1 MGMFDDLNST
11 QESTGSGMFADLQ
24 PKGGGASGG
33 WDAPRKWSDVPMEAL
48 RNTPQSAGHFVGGL
62 ANAVMHPIDTLTG
75 LGDAMVGGTRKIAP
89 SLIGVI
95 DKFADPSV
103 INRQNNTANALG
115 GAMKD
120 RYGSMDGV
128 KNTLATDPV
137 GALADLS
144 TVLTGGAA
152 AATKA
157 PMVSSAL
164 QKAATLTNPL
174 SVVAP
179 AARGLGRVVE
189 TPASAVLGVSTG
201 VGQDTIRNAA
211 KAGFNKD
218 ASFMNN
224 ISGKTGMSDVLDT
237 VQLNLQNMGAKKAAD
252 YRSGKIDIKNTAAVM
267 VTAELPGFAKP
278 GQKIDVTVS
287 AIGKAS
293 NLRGGTLLLTSLRGV
308 DGEIYAISQG
318 SLAATGIDATA
329 AAGSKVVI
337 GVPTSARIPQG
348 ATVERI
354 VDNPFDKADRVI
366 LNVRDSDFTT
376 TTAIVNVINTRFGAD
391 VARAMDGVTVSLQAP
406 QDLTQR
412 VAFMSMVENMDVMP
426 GEPSARV
433 VVNART
439 GTVVISRNVR
449 VTAAAVSH
457 GTISVSVAVT
467 NEISQPGP
475 FSNGTTAAVQNAEVA
490 VSEPNKPMF
499 MFNPGVDLRQIV
511 DAVNQVGATPSALI
525 AILEALKSAG
535 SLRADLLVI

>member
-1 MGMFDDLNST
+1 MKSWLALFLTLTLSSGTVLADRIKDLTSVAAMRSN
-11 QESTGSGMFADLQ
+11 QLIGYGLVVGLNGSGDGADVSFT
-24 PKGGGASGG
+24 A
-33 WDAPRKWSDVPMEAL
+33 
-48 RNTPQSAGHFVGGL
+48 QS
-62 ANAVMHPIDTLTG
+62 MKTL
-75 LGDAMVGGTRKIAP
+75 L
-89 SLIGVI
+89 
-95 DKFADPSV
+95 
-103 INRQNNTANALG
+103 NR
-115 GAMKD
+115 
-120 RYGSMDGV
+120 
-128 KNTLATDPV
+128 
-137 GALADLS
+137 
-144 TVLTGGAA
+144 
-152 AATKA
+152 
-157 PMVSSAL
+157 
-164 QKAATLTNPL
+164 
-174 SVVAP
+174 
-179 AARGLGRVVE
+179 
-189 TPASAVLGVSTG
+189 LGVSLEGPLSDFET
-201 VGQDTIRNAA
+201 
-211 KAGFNKD
+211 
-218 ASFMNN
+218 AS
-224 ISGKTGMSDVLDT
+224 S
-237 VQLNLQNMGAKKAAD
+237 
-252 YRSGKIDIKNTAAVM
+252 SGKIDIKNTAAVM

-354 VDNPFDKADRVI
+354 VDNPFDKAERVI

-376 TTAIVNVINTRFGAD
+376 TTAIVNVINSRFGAD

-406 QDLTQR
+406 LDLTQR

-467 NEISQPGP
+467 NEISQPGA
-475 FSNGTTAAVQNAEVA
+475 FSGGTTAAVQNADVA

>member
-1 MGMFDDLNST
+1 MKSWLVIFLSLFLA
-11 QESTGSGMFADLQ
+11 SGNAFADRI
-24 PKGGGASGG
+24 K
-33 WDAPRKWSDVPMEAL
+33 D
-48 RNTPQSAGHFVGGL
+48 
-62 ANAVMHPIDTLTG
+62 LTSVA
-75 LGDAMVGGTRKIAP
+75 AMR
-89 SLIGVI
+89 SNQLIGYGLVVGLPGTG
-95 DKFADPSV
+95 DGADVSFTAQSMKTLL
-103 INRQNNTANALG
+103 NR
-115 GAMKD
+115 
-120 RYGSMDGV
+120 
-128 KNTLATDPV
+128 
-137 GALADLS
+137 
-144 TVLTGGAA
+144 
-152 AATKA
+152 
-157 PMVSSAL
+157 
-164 QKAATLTNPL
+164 
-174 SVVAP
+174 
-179 AARGLGRVVE
+179 
-189 TPASAVLGVSTG
+189 LGVSLEGALSDFETAASTG
-201 VGQDTIRNAA
+201 KV
-211 KAGFNKD
+211 
-218 ASFMNN
+218 
-224 ISGKTGMSDVLDT
+224 
-237 VQLNLQNMGAKKAAD
+237 
-252 YRSGKIDIKNTAAVM
+252 DIKNTAAVM

-318 SLAATGIDATA
+318 SLNATGIDATA

-337 GVPTSARIPQG
+337 GVPTASRIPQG

-354 VDNPFDKADRVI
+354 VENPFDKAERVI

-376 TTAIVNVINTRFGAD
+376 TTAIVNSVNARFGND
-391 VARAMDGVTVSLQAP
+391 VARAMDAVSISLQAP

-426 GEPSARV
+426 GEPAARV

-475 FSNGTTAAVQNAEVA
+475 FSNGVTAAVQNADVT
-490 VSEPNKPMF
+490 VSEPTKPMF
-499 MFNPGVDLRQIV
+499 LFNPGVDLRQIV
-511 DAVNQVGATPSALI
+511 DAVNQVGATPSSLI

>member
-1 MGMFDDLNST
+1 MKSWLVIFLSLFLA
-11 QESTGSGMFADLQ
+11 SGNAFADRI
-24 PKGGGASGG
+24 K
-33 WDAPRKWSDVPMEAL
+33 D
-48 RNTPQSAGHFVGGL
+48 
-62 ANAVMHPIDTLTG
+62 LTSVA
-75 LGDAMVGGTRKIAP
+75 AMR
-89 SLIGVI
+89 SNQLIGYGLVVGLPGTG
-95 DKFADPSV
+95 DGADVSFTAQSMKTLL
-103 INRQNNTANALG
+103 NR
-115 GAMKD
+115 
-120 RYGSMDGV
+120 
-128 KNTLATDPV
+128 
-137 GALADLS
+137 
-144 TVLTGGAA
+144 
-152 AATKA
+152 
-157 PMVSSAL
+157 
-164 QKAATLTNPL
+164 
-174 SVVAP
+174 
-179 AARGLGRVVE
+179 
-189 TPASAVLGVSTG
+189 LGVSLEGALSDFETAASTG
-201 VGQDTIRNAA
+201 KV
-211 KAGFNKD
+211 
-218 ASFMNN
+218 
-224 ISGKTGMSDVLDT
+224 
-237 VQLNLQNMGAKKAAD
+237 
-252 YRSGKIDIKNTAAVM
+252 DIKNTAAVM

-318 SLAATGIDATA
+318 SLNATGIDATA

-337 GVPTSARIPQG
+337 GVPTASRIPQG

-354 VDNPFDKADRVI
+354 VENPFDKSDRVI

-376 TTAIVNVINTRFGAD
+376 TTAIVNSVNARFGND
-391 VARAMDGVTVSLQAP
+391 VARAMDAVSISLQAP

-426 GEPSARV
+426 GEPAARV

-475 FSNGTTAAVQNAEVA
+475 FSNGVTAAVQNADVT
-490 VSEPNKPMF
+490 VSEPTKPMF
-499 MFNPGVDLRQIV
+499 LFNPGVDLRQIV
-511 DAVNQVGATPSALI
+511 DAVNQVGATPSSLI

>member
-1 MGMFDDLNST
+1 MKSWLVLFLTLTLSSGNVLADRIKDLTSVAAMRTN
-11 QESTGSGMFADLQ
+11 QLIGYGLVVGLNGSGDGADVSFT
-24 PKGGGASGG
+24 A
-33 WDAPRKWSDVPMEAL
+33 
-48 RNTPQSAGHFVGGL
+48 QS
-62 ANAVMHPIDTLTG
+62 MKTL
-75 LGDAMVGGTRKIAP
+75 L
-89 SLIGVI
+89 
-95 DKFADPSV
+95 
-103 INRQNNTANALG
+103 NR
-115 GAMKD
+115 
-120 RYGSMDGV
+120 
-128 KNTLATDPV
+128 
-137 GALADLS
+137 
-144 TVLTGGAA
+144 
-152 AATKA
+152 
-157 PMVSSAL
+157 
-164 QKAATLTNPL
+164 
-174 SVVAP
+174 
-179 AARGLGRVVE
+179 
-189 TPASAVLGVSTG
+189 LGVSLEGPLSDFET
-201 VGQDTIRNAA
+201 
-211 KAGFNKD
+211 
-218 ASFMNN
+218 AS
-224 ISGKTGMSDVLDT
+224 S
-237 VQLNLQNMGAKKAAD
+237 
-252 YRSGKIDIKNTAAVM
+252 SGKIDIKNTAAVM

-354 VDNPFDKADRVI
+354 VDNPFDKAERVI

-376 TTAIVNVINTRFGAD
+376 TTAIVNVINNRFGAD

-406 QDLTQR
+406 LDLTQR

-467 NEISQPGP
+467 NEISQPGA
-475 FSNGTTAAVQNAEVA
+475 FSGGTTAPVQNADVA